1 MDFWLLL
8 DWELEDLFNLGGLGV
23 EEELGLE
30 CVTIVNRI
38 LLNIY
43 NGYPVT

>member
-23 EEELGLE
+23 EEVLGLE
-30 CVTIVNRI
+30 WVTIMNKTI
-38 LLNIY
+38 LDIY
-43 NGYPVT
+43 NSP